1 MAGAYVNCWINFK
14 NYALSE
20 KLARILIKQEGFIPE
35 RKTDAWIMREKHL
48 NTKKQEQYYAGAIK
62 YG

>member
-20 KLARILIKQEGFIPE
+20 KLARILVKQEGFIPE

-48 NTKKQEQYYAGAIK
+48 KTKKQEQYYAGAIK